1 MGGGSLDDEPAL
13 SSVLTV
19 VKGDVISIVGA
30 GGKTTTMYRLCHELV
45 VQGLRV
51 VSTTTTAFQR
61 PTARQSPLL
70 LLAENVSDLASAV
83 QETLAAHRHVSV
95 ASRARRADKVEG
107 VDCSVVSVL
116 REIADVVVIEADGAR
131 HARIKA
137 PADHEPVVPEFT
149 TIFLTIAGLHALG
162 HPLRDVCHRPDR
174 AASLCHQAEESPVTP
189 DTMSRILGSRNGG
202 LKGRP
207 PHGRAWAL
215 LTHLTASNEQDAME
229 IARSLPARDYDG
241 AVALSLTRLVR
252 LL

>member
-1 MGGGSLDDEPAL
+1 MDDEQAL

-51 VSTTTTAFQR
+51 VSTTTTAFQP

-70 LLAENVSDLASAV
+70 LLAEDVSDLASAV
-83 QETLAAHRHVSV
+83 QEALAVHRHVSV

-107 VDCSVVSVL
+107 VDFSVVSVL
-116 REIADVVVIEADGAR
+116 RELADVVVIEADGAR

-137 PADHEPVVPEFT
+137 PADHEPVVPEST
-149 TIFLTIAGLHALG
+149 TLFLTVAGLHALG
-162 HPLRDVCHRPDR
+162 HPLREVCHRPYQ
-174 AASLCHQAEESPVTP
+174 AASLCHQAQESAVTWN
-189 DTMSRILGSRNGG
+189 TLSRLLGSHNGG

-207 PHGRAWAL
+207 PNARAWAL
-215 LTHLTASNEQDAME
+215 LTHLTGSNEQDAEE
-229 IARSLPARDYDG
+229 IAQSLPARDYEG
-241 AVALSLTRLVR
+241 VVALSPTRLVK